1 MLYYATR
8 MSYPY
13 WKLLLCVDVTFDM
26 DDVDIHVIDVN
37 IGCGTHA
44 ACSHSSNCGQSQIGF
59 VILELSE
66 DISHVYDDKK
76 VILISLRQA

>member
-1 MLYYATR
+1 MLYYATQ

-26 DDVDIHVIDVN
+26 DVIDMN

-44 ACSHSSNCGQSQIGF
+44 AVHI
-59 VILELSE
+59 
-66 DISHVYDDKK
+66 H
-76 VILISLRQA
+76 LIVANHKLGL